1 MKKQSD
7 ATWELHMMAEQ
18 IDWDLVYTLE
28 LPRIYNFFLFK
39 VGNREFAQ
47 DLTATT
53 FERAWKHRSKY
64 RPTSAEPTTWLFGIV
79 RNVLKENL
87 RKNRMNERKI
97 DAISRKEEKEA
108 KADIEEI
115 IQQRQEKER
124 LRVVIL
130 ELPEREQE
138 LIALKYGAGLTNR
151 EIAKITNLSESN
163 VGSILHRTVNTLR
176 IRWEDE
182 YGR

>member
-28 LPRIYNFFLFK
+28 LPRIYNFFLYK

-47 DLTATT
+47 DLTAMT

-64 RPTSAEPTTWLFGIV
+64 RPTSAEPRTWLFGIG

-87 RKNRMNERKI
+87 RKNRMNGRKI

-108 KADIEEI
+108 KANIEEI

-130 ELPEREQE
+130 DLPEREQE

-163 VGSILHRTVNTLR
+163 VGSILNRTVNTLH
-176 IRWEDE
+176 IRLEDE